1 MFCTRCGARNDD
13 SAKFCS
19 QCGASLTDVTWTVR
33 EQDPEPPVAEAP
45 QAEVPTASEPEVES
59 APEPE
64 VEVEPAPASEDAPEP
79 EPEPGPEPDVPESE
93 PASPVSAP
101 EPPESWGEP
110 VTEVPPQEWPDGAAQ
125 SPFQEGGKPK
135 KGLGT
140 GAIVGI
146 IVAGFVVVALIV
158 VAVLFVGSSSG
169 GGADDPATREE
180 PSENVEI
187 EGFGEGLGALGG
199 GSDADPDPDP
209 DPDAIMGDEIDGSV
223 FDLACYEGT
232 PAEIEEFLLASGL
245 TVSGSWASDGSGITD
260 PYVSLTFSG
269 EYDGAAPIETEA
281 GRELEV
287 SVQAYLGS
295 TPVTWDDLGYADDAI
310 SSLNDLADDAEIS
323 GIAIEFYSPV
333 EPAEFASAAGSIFS
347 SMELPAATRVS
358 ASSDDILS
366 STLDELGVGEDRGDV
381 TDYLGEVLFV
391 DSESMPF
398 RDGEGSC
405 QVSLMGGEEFG
416 GVTMV
421 EIDLS

>member
-19 QCGASLTDVTWTVR
+19 QCGASLTNVTWTVR
-33 EQDPEPPVAEAP
+33 EQGPEPPAEEAP
-45 QAEVPTASEPEVES
+45 QTEAPTVPEPEVEP

-64 VEVEPAPASEDAPEP
+64 VEPTPEPEVESAPASEDAPEP
-79 EPEPGPEPDVPESE
+79 EPDPAPE

-110 VTEVPPQEWPDGAAQ
+110 VTEVPPQEWPEGSAQ

-158 VAVLFVGSSSG
+158 VAVLFMGSSSG
-169 GGADDPATREE
+169 GGAGDPATREE
-180 PSENVEI
+180 PSKNVEI
-187 EGFGEGLGALGG
+187 EGLGEGLGALGG
-199 GSDADPDPDP
+199 GSGSDPDPG
-209 DPDAIMGDEIDGSV
+209 PDAVVGDEIGGSV
-223 FDLACYEGT
+223 FDLTCYEGT
-232 PAEIEEFLLASGL
+232 PAEIEEFLLGSGL
-245 TVSGSWASDGSGITD
+245 TASGSWASDGGGVTD

-269 EYDGAAPIETEA
+269 EYDGAAPIEVEA
-281 GRELEV
+281 GSELEV

-295 TPVTWDDLGYADDAI
+295 TPVTWDDLGYADDVI

-333 EPAEFASAAGSIFS
+333 ESSEFAGAAGSIFS

-366 STLDELGVGEDRGDV
+366 STLDELGVGEDLGDV

-391 DSESMPF
+391 DSDSMPF
-398 RDGEGSC
+398 RGGEGSC

>member
-1 MFCTRCGARNDD
+1 MFCTRGGARNDD
-13 SAKFCS
+13 RATFCS
-19 QCGASLTDVTWTVR
+19 PCGASLTDVTWTVR
-33 EQDPEPPVAEAP
+33 EQDPEPPAEEAP
-45 QAEVPTASEPEVES
+45 QTEAPTVSEPEVEPT
-59 APEPE
+59 PEPE
-64 VEVEPAPASEDAPEP
+64 VEPTPASEDAPEP
-79 EPEPGPEPDVPESE
+79 EPEPEPASEPEPAPE

-110 VTEVPPQEWPDGAAQ
+110 VTEVPPQEWPEGSAQ
-125 SPFQEGGKPK
+125 SPFQEGGEPK

-158 VAVLFVGSSSG
+158 VAVLFMGSSSG
-169 GGADDPATREE
+169 GGADGPATREE
-180 PSENVEI
+180 PSKNVEI

-199 GSDADPDPDP
+199 DSGSDSDPDPV
-209 DPDAIMGDEIDGSV
+209 PDATVGDETGGSV
-223 FDLACYEGT
+223 FDLTCYEGT

-295 TPVTWDDLGYADDAI
+295 TPVTWDDLGYADDVI

-333 EPAEFASAAGSIFS
+333 EPSEFASAASSIFS
-347 SMELPAATRVS
+347 SMGLPTATRVS

-391 DSESMPF
+391 DSDSMPF
-398 RDGEGSC
+398 RGGEGSC

-421 EIDLS
+421 EISLS

>member
-33 EQDPEPPVAEAP
+33 EQDPEPPTEEAP
-45 QAEVPTASEPEVES
+45 QTEAPTVSEPEVEPT
-59 APEPE
+59 PEPE
-64 VEVEPAPASEDAPEP
+64 VEPTPASEDAPEP
-79 EPEPGPEPDVPESE
+79 EPEPEPETAPE

-110 VTEVPPQEWPDGAAQ
+110 VTEVPPQEWPEGSAQ

-158 VAVLFVGSSSG
+158 VAVLFMGSSSG
-169 GGADDPATREE
+169 GSAGDPATREE
-180 PSENVEI
+180 PSKNVEI

-199 GSDADPDPDP
+199 GSGSDPDSG
-209 DPDAIMGDEIDGSV
+209 PDAVVGDEIGGSV
-223 FDLACYEGT
+223 FDLTCYEGT
-232 PAEIEEFLLASGL
+232 PAEIEEFLLGSGL
-245 TVSGSWASDGSGITD
+245 TVSGSWASDGGGVTD

-269 EYDGAAPIETEA
+269 EYDGAAPIEMEA
-281 GRELEV
+281 GSELEV

-333 EPAEFASAAGSIFS
+333 ESSEFASAAGSIFS

-391 DSESMPF
+391 DSDSMPF